1 MSENRRQILN
11 MLSEGKVTAAE
22 ADRLLAAL
30 DAPAAETTTT
40 VGANGKAWP
49 KYLRV
54 YVEAEEDAHGGV
66 GDAAM
71 TKVNVR
77 VPIQLLRAGVRLT
90 SLIPNV
96 ARDHVNV
103 ALRDQGVAFD
113 INQLRPE
120 NLEDL
125 IDQLRDL
132 TIDVDH
138 SKNRVKVRVFCE

>member
-1 MSENRRQILN
+1 MRGNRKQVLEL
-11 MLSEGKVTAAE
+11 LSAGKINTDE
-22 ADRLLAAL
+22 ADRLMAAIGVPSG
-30 DAPAAETTTT
+30 ASVPQ
-40 VGANGKAWP
+40 VGGAWP
-49 KYLRV
+49 KYLRIL
-54 YVEAEEDAHGGV
+54 VEAEEDDGGL
-66 GDAAM
+66 GDVAM

-96 ARDHVNV
+96 ARTHVND
-103 ALRDQGVAFD
+103 ALREQGVAFD

-120 NLEDL
+120 NLEEL
-125 IDQLRDL
+125 IEQLKDL

>member
-1 MSENRRQILN
+1 MSDNRKQILT
-11 MLSEGKVTAAE
+11 MLSEGKVTADE
-22 ADRLLAAL
+22 ADRLISAL
-30 DAPAAETTTT
+30 GAPAGDAT
-40 VGANGKAWP
+40 VGVNGRSWP

-54 YVEAEEDAHGGV
+54 LVEAEESGHGG
-66 GDAAM
+66 GDVAL

-96 ARDHVNV
+96 ARDHVND
-103 ALRDQGVAFD
+103 ALREQGVAFD

-125 IDQLRDL
+125 IEQLKDL

-138 SKNRVKVRVFCE
+138 SKNHVKVRVFCE